1 MGPENVNAGAA
12 GINEA
17 GSGFL
22 AKRPVP
28 MGMQRFLAKKG
39 IGSTEEL
46 NERARRYAPRLRWRR
61 PQ

>member
-1 MGPENVNAGAA
+1 
-12 GINEA
+12 
-17 GSGFL
+17 
-22 AKRPVP
+22 VP